1 MTSPV
6 PLPIKPVPLPIK
18 PASLPIK
25 PASLPSKPASVPI
38 KMPARQSQ
46 RGAVTAEFA
55 VALPAVILLFAFLF
69 AAGAAGITQ
78 LRLEEAARAGARSLA
93 RGENSGEVQGIVRR
107 LAGEGATAGVASDG
121 DWVTVTASAAV
132 GGSLGSLIPWTLTA
146 SASAR
151 GETSGAS
158 VRSDVTHVPGASV
171 VGAAHVASL
180 WNKTPGETAIW
191 AAAHPWI
198 PL

>member
-18 PASLPIK
+18 PAPLPIK
-25 PASLPSKPASVPI
+25 V
-38 KMPARQSQ
+38 PARQNQ
-46 RGAVTAEFA
+46 CGAVTAEFA
-55 VALPAVILLFAFLF
+55 VALPAVILLFAFLL

-93 RGENSGEVQGIVRR
+93 RGENSGEVQGIVKR

-151 GETSGAS
+151 DETPGAS
-158 VRSDVTHVPGASV
+158 VRSDVSHVPGASV
-171 VGAAHVASL
+171 AGVTQVATQR
-180 WNKTPGETAIW
+180 NMAPGDTALRV
-191 AAAHPWI
+191 AVNSWI

>member
-6 PLPIKPVPLPIK
+6 PLPIKPAPLPIK
-18 PASLPIK
+18 PAPLR
-25 PASLPSKPASVPI
+25 V
-38 KMPARQSQ
+38 KMPTRQKQ

-55 VALPAVILLFAFLF
+55 VALPAVILLFAFLL

-93 RGENSGEVQGIVRR
+93 RGENSGELQGIVRR

-121 DWVTVTASAAV
+121 NWVTVTASAAV

-151 GETSGAS
+151 GETTGAS
-158 VRSDVTHVPGASV
+158 VRSDVSHVPGASA
-171 VGAAHVASL
+171 VGATQVASL
-180 WNKTPGETAIW
+180 WNRTPGETALRV
-191 AAAHPWI
+191 AANPWV